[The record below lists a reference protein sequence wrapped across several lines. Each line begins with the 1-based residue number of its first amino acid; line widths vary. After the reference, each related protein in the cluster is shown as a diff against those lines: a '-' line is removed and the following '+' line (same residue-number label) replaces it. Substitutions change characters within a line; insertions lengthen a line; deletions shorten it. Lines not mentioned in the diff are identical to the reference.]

1 MEGKKPLDGRIRIQG
16 SKNAALP
23 ILAACMLIPGKCVL
37 RGCPDITDIECMFN
51 LLKST
56 GAAVNI
62 VSAGA
67 EAVEI
72 DTRSVREHR
81 LPERYV
87 SAMRSSVIMMGA
99 MLGRLGEVCVNY
111 PGGCVIGDR
120 PIDLHLYGLEKLGAQ
135 IWIEGNHIHAYADEL
150 RGAVIDF
157 AFPSV
162 GATQNVILAAVTAQG
177 TTVIKNAAKE
187 PEIIELCRFLNTAGA
202 RIDYAG
208 TLLKTGRIVIQG
220 VELSRL
226 RGIEYDIISDRIV
239 AGTYLFAALAA
250 GGEVALE
257 NVPIRQLD
265 SICDTIRGMGAA
277 LTVDA
282 DRNEMTIDA
291 CDRDRIVNV
300 PYIET
305 EVYPDFPTDLQS
317 PLLVAACMARGRLA
331 VREKIFSSRFRIVE
345 ELRRMGADIEV
356 KGDTA
361 LVTGGRELEGRT
373 VIARELRGGAALV
386 IAGLC
391 ASGITTVADS
401 GYIRRG
407 YQDIVGDFT
416 ALGARISYIG

>member
-1 MEGKKPLDGRIRIQG
+1 MAHFGRNSESIRMEGKKPLDGRIRIQG

-177 TTVIKNAAKE
+177 TTVIKNAPGSTMRE
-187 PEIIELCRFLNTAGA
+187 PC
-202 RIDYAG
+202 
-208 TLLKTGRIVIQG
+208 
-220 VELSRL
+220 
-226 RGIEYDIISDRIV
+226 
-239 AGTYLFAALAA
+239 
-250 GGEVALE
+250 
-257 NVPIRQLD
+257 
-265 SICDTIRGMGAA
+265 
-277 LTVDA
+277 
-282 DRNEMTIDA
+282 
-291 CDRDRIVNV
+291 
-300 PYIET
+300 
-305 EVYPDFPTDLQS
+305 
-317 PLLVAACMARGRLA
+317 
-331 VREKIFSSRFRIVE
+331 
-345 ELRRMGADIEV
+345 
-356 KGDTA
+356 
-361 LVTGGRELEGRT
+361 
-373 VIARELRGGAALV
+373 
-386 IAGLC
+386 
-391 ASGITTVADS
+391 
-401 GYIRRG
+401 
-407 YQDIVGDFT
+407 
-416 ALGARISYIG
+416 